1 MLGDMKDQL
10 YLLEPPDQRWRLDRK
25 TREVGRKGLAD
36 ARRALA
42 QARRQRA
49 A

>member
-1 MLGDMKDQL
+1 MQRQL
-10 YLLEPPDQRWRLDRK
+10 VLIDSMPRSWQLDER
-25 TREVGRKGLAD
+25 TREVGRKGLAE

-42 QARRQRA
+42 QASAARRA

>member
-10 YLLEPPDQRWRLDRK
+10 RLLEPPDKRWRIDRH
-25 TREVGRKGLAD
+25 TREIGRKGLAD

-42 QARRQRA
+42 QTRRPKA